1 MVDFEN
7 FTPYEVLSE
16 QYRKNKEKW
25 LLVSFHH
32 KDYRRSFGRFVIA
45 NYKILRHLNLLVYFA
60 GGLVSGS
67 PPDQTRLKKSNCRSS
82 MIENFEQMS
91 FMFKIKLESG
101 RGSFA
106 FPEQLRPHL
115 FQNFVRIR
123 GMYSKTAHK
132 DYVFIVSNLRD
143 HP

>member
-1 MVDFEN
+1 MA
-7 FTPYEVLSE
+7 P
-16 QYRKNKEKW
+16 
-25 LLVSFHH
+25 SFFP
-32 KDYRRSFGRFVIA
+32 SQRFRTFFWKVCYCY
-45 NYKILRHLNLLVYFA
+45 YKILRHLNLLVYFA
-60 GGLVSGS
+60 GGLVYGS
-67 PPDQTRLKKSNCRSS
+67 RPDQTRLKESNCQSN

-101 RGSFA
+101 RGLFA
-106 FPEQLRPHL
+106 FPEQLLPHL

-143 HP
+143 PP